1 MPASFPS
8 PEDIVPVLLD
18 EVDLLEW
25 NPQLPA
31 DPGRIF
37 CILIRLADALLVSNV
52 PVTHEQAQ
60 YFIACT
66 RVRVKL
72 DPVKNGKQSPQLLN
86 AVPKNF
92 QIIA

>member
-1 MPASFPS
+1 MMRHLTSTRYCQFVKGTTLLKKLPASFPS
-8 PEDIVPVLLD
+8 PENIVPVLLD

-60 YFIACT
+60 YFIACA
-66 RVRVKL
+66 RVRV
-72 DPVKNGKQSPQLLN
+72 
-86 AVPKNF
+86 
-92 QIIA
+92 